1 MTRYCVMEFHF
12 LRNGAWLEKIVADGG
27 IQSKKEQNNLEKS
40 IKLPVGIENLEE
52 IRTDGYYKLMIPNEE
67 VREIFKL
74 QIQDWFKKSIF
85 SNTKPLQE
93 FWNAFES
100 GNTEGMENYLMK
112 TLSNSISVFDT
123 KARNEEKESSYHNL
137 LVGILTG
144 NAGWLVKSNIEAG
157 EEFADIIVETDDPNT
172 GIIVELKYTK
182 EFRNM
187 EQACQKAL
195 QQIKDRWYFEYLLND
210 GRHDIF
216 LYGIAFCKKRCK
228 VIAEK
233 LFEI

>member
-1 MTRYCVMEFHF
+1 M
-12 LRNGAWLEKIVADGG
+12 
-27 IQSKKEQNNLEKS
+27 
-40 IKLPVGIENLEE
+40 PVGIENLEE

-100 GNTEGMENYLMK
+100 GNTDGMENYLMK

-187 EQACQKAL
+187 EQACRKAL
-195 QQIKDRWYFEYLLND
+195 QQIKDR
-210 GRHDIF
+210 
-216 LYGIAFCKKRCK
+216 
-228 VIAEK
+228 
-233 LFEI
+233 